1 MINGDKAVKEFF
13 NKDEL
18 NLLYRLKISKND
30 NLLKAKETLEN
41 YIEKLGYFNLK
52 EKVKNKEDAEYM
64 RLLTKIYELLPVY

>member
-52 EKVKNKEDAEYM
+52 EKVKNEEDAEYM

>member
-1 MINGDKAVKEFF
+1 MINGNKAVKEFF

-18 NLLYRLKISKND
+18 NLLYGLKISKND

-41 YIEKLGYFNLK
+41 HIEKLGYSNLE